1 GFEVSESGET
11 TPVIRK
17 FNDLGDAWIE
27 GVISWQTFREALRAW
42 ASHPWKSTDVLGIH
56 GEDLVRQ
63 YERGQFKYLP
73 QEIDLDWEDRF
84 GIKSTFGSRDRQSEG
99 RVDPEV
105 QRRTEQLKEAI
116 RVVVNDPTKARAS
129 ELQKMLGLSFSEAS
143 LLLDMMQSRGI
154 VSPPKLAKRTVE
166 GEIIE
171 PAGGRDVLLGLDEAL
186 ARAEAEAQGVSFETY
201 LNRVSEEGVAFQ
213 KNRPDALDIYTM
225 DPSDPIGLSPA
236 RRAIYEHLME
246 PLDPR
251 ARELKEAPGEKPLR
265 GINL

>member
-1 GFEVSESGET
+1 SLDFVNMVWKATTLFRLAQIPRNIADDVNRRILQFDKLPFLLEMMKIPRRTLQNTFGTKPDGSILWRMPKDPSARKLVRPGRVRLAWDIIRDIRMHNQIRRTAIVHADGPYEFIPTIDKTSGALEIIEEIDLAKRGQFTEMEKPRGFEVSESGET

-105 QRRTEQLKEAI
+105 QRRTEQ
-116 RVVVNDPTKARAS
+116 
-129 ELQKMLGLSFSEAS
+129 
-143 LLLDMMQSRGI
+143 
-154 VSPPKLAKRTVE
+154 
-166 GEIIE
+166 
-171 PAGGRDVLLGLDEAL
+171 
-186 ARAEAEAQGVSFETY
+186 
-201 LNRVSEEGVAFQ
+201 
-213 KNRPDALDIYTM
+213 
-225 DPSDPIGLSPA
+225 
-236 RRAIYEHLME
+236 
-246 PLDPR
+246 
-251 ARELKEAPGEKPLR
+251 
-265 GINL
+265 